1 MTLGK
6 TPRDRL
12 SQQYIDGVNSF
23 LTFAMT
29 VVDRSGKI
37 LCPCID
43 CLNCYQ
49 QFANIMQI
57 HLLHHEIMQDYTK
70 WYYHEESRELNEH
83 IDDEEM
89 SDNDHLDGIDALV
102 EDRIRGEPR
111 DTTQQDEE
119 VRNFDKMFSDSKHEL
134 YPGCTN
140 YTLLKF
146 VIEMLNVK
154 VTTNLSNK
162 GLDIILDLLSKILL
176 KGNLIPRSTYETR
189 S

>member
-1 MTLGK
+1 MG
-6 TPRDRL
+6 
-12 SQQYIDGVNSF
+12 GVIF
-23 LTFAMT
+23 FRVT
-29 VVDRSGKI
+29 SG
-37 LCPCID
+37 
-43 CLNCYQ
+43 
-49 QFANIMQI
+49 
-57 HLLHHEIMQDYTK
+57 
-70 WYYHEESRELNEH
+70 ESRELNEH

-89 SDNDHLDGIDALV
+89 SNNDHLDGIDALV

-134 YPGCTN
+134 YPGCTD

-162 GLDIILDLLSKILL
+162 GLDMIIDLLSKVLP
-176 KGNLIPRSTYETR
+176 KGNLVPRSTYETR